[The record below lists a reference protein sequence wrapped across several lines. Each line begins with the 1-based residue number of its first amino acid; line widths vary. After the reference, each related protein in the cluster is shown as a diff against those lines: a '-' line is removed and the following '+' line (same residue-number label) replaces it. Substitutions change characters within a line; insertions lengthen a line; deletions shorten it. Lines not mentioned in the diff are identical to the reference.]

1 MRRVFVAAVVLV
13 AVVLV
18 VRAWAAAPVKAF
30 QGYWMGVDPVDGG
43 DSRRGFLQLADGTF
57 ALAGRDS
64 FLRLCDET
72 DRGIVTFE
80 DGTVVGHRVMTS
92 DTVKLSCFGNGAV
105 VLLKARYEL
114 VDDSLM
120 LEHLTTQDDQ
130 PVHTLVLHKV
140 SR

>member
-92 DTVKLSCFGNGAV
+92 DTVKDLSRQMIST
-105 VLLKARYEL
+105 ARSQCVATHPDKLEFACYLVSQEEL
-114 VDDSLM
+114 V
-120 LEHLTTQDDQ
+120 
-130 PVHTLVLHKV
+130 PGA
-140 SR
+140 